1 VKLNEEQGT
10 ILISGLGYI
19 SSGLY
24 RLELTTES
32 GLVLKSKQTY
42 ELQSESPKIVS
53 LWYLLSED
61 ETNQFTYTKQVS
73 FPT

>member
-1 VKLNEEQGT
+1 MKLNEEQGT

>member
-1 VKLNEEQGT
+1 MKLNEEQGT

-32 GLVLKSKQTY
+32 GIVLKSKQTY

>member
-1 VKLNEEQGT
+1 MKLNEEQGT

-19 SSGLY
+19 SSGVY

-32 GLVLKSKQTY
+32 GIVLKSKQTY